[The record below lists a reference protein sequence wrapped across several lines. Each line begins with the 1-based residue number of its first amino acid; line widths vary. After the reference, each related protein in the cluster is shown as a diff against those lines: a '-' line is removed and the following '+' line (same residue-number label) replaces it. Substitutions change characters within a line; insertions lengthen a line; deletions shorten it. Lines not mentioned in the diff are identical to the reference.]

1 MAVVPAERQDS
12 TPRHAAPATSG
23 NAACM
28 SPDNPPPPPRTT
40 MLRTVRF
47 DHVTLDAVL
56 SLDSDAV
63 RLRVPEGECERLGL
77 FAGKRLAMGIE
88 DGGMH
93 SAVVTEIRRGEP
105 FSIVAV
111 EFPARG

>member
-1 MAVVPAERQDS
+1 
-12 TPRHAAPATSG
+12 
-23 NAACM
+23 
-28 SPDNPPPPPRTT
+28 
-40 MLRTVRF
+40 MLRPRAVRF

-56 SLDSDAV
+56 SLDADAV
-63 RLRVPEGECERLGL
+63 RLRVPEDECERLGL

-93 SAVVTEIRRGEP
+93 PARVTEVRRGEP
-105 FSIVAV
+105 FTVVAV